1 MSCSWLPK
9 LSVIFDP
16 VTPRNFMKPTA
27 SDEPKFVK
35 LEMEV
40 VEMEAQPHQAQR
52 RFAIIPAVNKSCCL

>member
-1 MSCSWLPK
+1 
-9 LSVIFDP
+9 
-16 VTPRNFMKPTA
+16 MKPTA